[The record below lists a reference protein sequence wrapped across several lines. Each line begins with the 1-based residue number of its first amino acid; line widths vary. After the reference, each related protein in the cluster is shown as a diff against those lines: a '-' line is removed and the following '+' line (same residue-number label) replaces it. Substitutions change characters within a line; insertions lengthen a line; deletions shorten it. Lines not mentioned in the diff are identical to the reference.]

1 MTTAVKQWTVQI
13 INCTWQVWKSM
24 STTASQ
30 CSHLRRKEMDR
41 PVILFLL
48 SPIMTV
54 SVLFNVERNLV
65 LHVPFSLYHGIKMN
79 VSIFTSYISS
89 DVFLVKTWY
98 ISRKH
103 ILFFCDIATEKRCTK
118 EFILKNKDVSTCAII
133 LMTTFSTPD
142 LLSVI
147 P

>member
-1 MTTAVKQWTVQI
+1 M
-13 INCTWQVWKSM
+13 
-24 STTASQ
+24 
-30 CSHLRRKEMDR
+30 
-41 PVILFLL
+41 
-48 SPIMTV
+48 
-54 SVLFNVERNLV
+54 SVLFNVGRNLV

-118 EFILKNKDVSTCAII
+118 ELILKNKDVNTCAII

>member
-1 MTTAVKQWTVQI
+1 
-13 INCTWQVWKSM
+13 
-24 STTASQ
+24 
-30 CSHLRRKEMDR
+30 MDR

-48 SPIMTV
+48 SPIKTV
-54 SVLFNVERNLV
+54 SVLFNVESNLV

-118 EFILKNKDVSTCAII
+118 
-133 LMTTFSTPD
+133 
-142 LLSVI
+142 
-147 P
+147 